1 MQACSQQ
8 RQDMFREGL
17 STLTDL
23 HWEVCPSILP
33 AVKQMDY
40 VCSPDVASM
49 CIQHYGMY
57 LSGATP
63 NKQGEACR
71 YGNKEKPFVS
81 FCLLSFSA

>member
-1 MQACSQQ
+1 MDIYGCVNASVQACSQQ
-8 RQDMFREGL
+8 RKDMFREGL

-33 AVKQMDY
+33 AIKQMDH

-57 LSGATP
+57 LTGATP
-63 NKQGEACR
+63 SKQGEACR
-71 YGNKEKPFVS
+71 
-81 FCLLSFSA
+81 